1 MIVIDYNGK
10 TVFEIVV
17 DHTPRVKLNYMPR
30 PQDDNSWVSSNHAR
44 AKMAN
49 GEESIPVRKR
59 TLRVTLEI
67 DIVEMPPDR
76 YGEIYGGAKERG
88 IKVAEYAA
96 DAFESANGNKIAS
109 CIQRAAL
116 HPRKAA
122 LDPLAFTDSLEHVKV
137 EEVRIIQTS
146 WQHE

>member
-1 MIVIDYNGK
+1 
-10 TVFEIVV
+10 
-17 DHTPRVKLNYMPR
+17 
-30 PQDDNSWVSSNHAR
+30 
-44 AKMAN
+44 MAN

-59 TLRVTLEI
+59 ILRVTLEI

-88 IKVAEYAA
+88 IMVAEYAA

-137 EEVRIIQTS
+137 EEVRIIQTA

>member
-1 MIVIDYNGK
+1 MIVIDYTGK

-30 PQDDNSWVSSNHAR
+30 PQDDTSWVSSNHAR
-44 AKMAN
+44 AKMVN

-59 TLRVTLEI
+59 ILRVTLEI

-88 IKVAEYAA
+88 I
-96 DAFESANGNKIAS
+96 
-109 CIQRAAL
+109 
-116 HPRKAA
+116 
-122 LDPLAFTDSLEHVKV
+122 
-137 EEVRIIQTS
+137 
-146 WQHE
+146 